1 MRNPITVVVVLALAT
16 VLMSDD
22 ASRADDKVRIAVAN
36 FNVTFL
42 PAGVAAKKGFF
53 RDEGLDVEVIRVS
66 PPVSVA
72 ALMGGDIDYVM
83 VLGSSVRA
91 AIRGLPIK
99 VLANFIDALTFGL
112 VAQPG
117 IKSVSELR
125 GKTLGVGALGDSSD
139 LTARIMIRHFGL
151 EPDQEMKVIGLGP
164 DSARL
169 ATLREKLIDVA
180 ILSPPADSLG
190 KRMGLNVLAR
200 AHEIFRFAAI
210 GLSTSDK
217 KIKEQPEEVKRIL
230 KALIRANRFMRKD
243 RLGTIQVL
251 MDWAKVERQS
261 AVNAYDDSV
270 AVFNKN
276 DGTIPE
282 DGLRL
287 VLEQAKKET
296 KLTRDIPMTEIMN
309 LNLLREAQKELQS
322 RN

>member
-1 MRNPITVVVVLALAT
+1 MNLRNILVGVLTVAT
-16 VLMSDD
+16 V
-22 ASRADDKVRIAVAN
+22 AIAGYPAPAADKVRIAVAN

-66 PPVSVA
+66 PPVSIA

-91 AIRGLPIK
+91 AVRGIPVK

-117 IKSVSELR
+117 IKSVPELR

-139 LTARIMIRHFGL
+139 LAARIMIRHFGV
-151 EPDQEMKVIGLGP
+151 EPDREMKILGLGS

-180 ILSPPADSLG
+180 IVSPPADSLG
-190 KRMGLNVLAR
+190 KKMGFNVLAR

-217 KIKEQPEEVKRIL
+217 KIKERPEEVRGIMR
-230 KALIRANRFMRKD
+230 ALIRANRFMRQD
-243 RLGTIQVL
+243 RLGTIQIL
-251 MDWAKVERQS
+251 MDWAKVEREN
-261 AVNAYDDSV
+261 AVAAYDDSV
-270 AVFNKN
+270 AVFNRN

-287 VLEQAKKET
+287 VLEQAKKEA
-296 KLTRDIPMTEIMN
+296 KVTRDIPLTEIMN
-309 LNLLREAQKELQS
+309 VDLLREAQREVRA

>member
-1 MRNPITVVVVLALAT
+1 MRLRNILASVLTVAT
-16 VLMSDD
+16 VACSGYST
-22 ASRADDKVRIAVAN
+22 AAAEKVRIAVAN

-66 PPVSVA
+66 PPVSIA

-91 AIRGLPIK
+91 AVRGLPVK

-117 IKSVSELR
+117 IKSVPELR

-139 LTARIMIRHFGL
+139 LAARIMIKHFGV
-151 EPDQEMKVIGLGP
+151 EPDKEMKVLGLGP

-169 ATLREKLIDVA
+169 ATLKERLIDVA
-180 ILSPPADSLG
+180 IVSPPADTLG
-190 KRMGLNVLAR
+190 KKMGFNVLAK

-210 GLSTSDK
+210 GLSASDK
-217 KIKEQPEEVKRIL
+217 KIKERPEEVKRIL
-230 KALIRANRFMRKD
+230 KALIRANRFMRQD
-243 RLGTIQVL
+243 RPGTIQVL
-251 MDWAKVERQS
+251 MEWAKVERES
-261 AVNAYDDSV
+261 AVAAYDDSA
-270 AVFNKN
+270 AVFNTN

-287 VLEQAKKET
+287 VLEQAKKEA
-296 KLTRDIPMTEIMN
+296 KVTRDIPLTEITN
-309 LNLLREAQKELQS
+309 VSLLREAQRELRSKQ
-322 RN
+322 

>member
-1 MRNPITVVVVLALAT
+1 MKKTAMMVVLLACAT
-16 VLMSDD
+16 ILTS
-22 ASRADDKVRIAVAN
+22 AYPSAAAEKVRIAVAN

-42 PAGVAAKKGFF
+42 PAGVAANRGFF

-66 PPVSVA
+66 PPVSIA

-91 AIRGLPIK
+91 AMRGLPVK

-139 LTARIMIRHFGL
+139 LTARIMIRHFGV
-151 EPDQEMKVIGLGP
+151 EPDQEMKILGLGP

-180 ILSPPADSLG
+180 IVSPPADSLG
-190 KRMGLNVLAR
+190 KKMGFNVLAR

-217 KIKEQPEEVKRIL
+217 KIKERPEEVKRVL
-230 KALIRANRFMRKD
+230 KALVRANRFMRQD

-251 MDWAKVERQS
+251 MDWAMVERES
-261 AVNAYDDSV
+261 AVAAYDDSV

-287 VLEQAKKET
+287 VLEQAKKEA
-296 KLTRDIPMTEIMN
+296 KITREIPLTEIMN
-309 LNLLREAQKELQS
+309 LNLLREAQKELRS